1 MKIDG
6 RKIARE
12 ILDELKLKIQ
22 NLNVTPTLAI
32 ILVGDNP
39 QSVAYIEQKELK
51 ATRIGARVIIKK
63 LDDKISESELL
74 NIVRNLNNNS
84 EVHGIIIQRP
94 VPNINS
100 EKLDPSVIPEKD
112 VDGFNPAS
120 NFEPPIAKAIIKIL
134 KSVEPNFTNKK
145 IAIIG
150 RGETGGKPIIKTF
163 EKMGID
169 FSVIDSKSKNPELIT
184 KFADIII
191 SAVGKPNILNS
202 ETIKKGS
209 IILSVGLHKASDEK
223 LHGDYDESE
232 IERTAS
238 FYTPTP
244 GGVGPV
250 NVACLLEN
258 LVNAAT
264 RFSEKKVL

>member
-12 ILDELKLKIQ
+12 ILDELKIKVQ
-22 NLNVTPTLAI
+22 NLKVTPTLAI

-51 ATRIGARVIIKK
+51 ATRIGAKVIIKK
-63 LDDKISESELL
+63 LDENISENELL
-74 NIVRNLNNNS
+74 NIVQNLNNDT
-84 EVHGIIIQRP
+84 EIHGIIIQRP

-100 EKLDPSVIPEKD
+100 EKLDLAVIPQKD
-112 VDGFNPAS
+112 VDGFNPSS
-120 NFEPPIAKAIIKIL
+120 NFEPPIAKAVIKIL
-134 KSVEPNFTNKK
+134 KSVESNFADKK
-145 IAIIG
+145 ITIIG

-169 FSVIDSKSKNPELIT
+169 FSIIDSKTENSELIT
-184 KFADIII
+184 KSADIII
-191 SAVGKPNILNS
+191 SAVGKSNILSS
-202 ETIKKGS
+202 ENIKKGAVL
-209 IILSVGLHKASDEK
+209 LSVGLHEEDGK
-223 LHGDYDESE
+223 LKGDYDEKE
-232 IERTAS
+232 IEQIAS

-250 NVACLLEN
+250 NVACLLKN
-258 LVNAAT
+258 LVEAAEEY
-264 RFSEKKVL
+264 R

>member
-1 MKIDG
+1 MKING

-12 ILDELKLKIQ
+12 ILDELKIKVQ
-22 NLNVTPTLAI
+22 KLNVIPTLAI

-51 ATRIGARVIIKK
+51 ATRIGAKVIINK
-63 LDDKISESELL
+63 LDEKISESELL
-74 NIVRNLNNNS
+74 QIVQNLNNDS
-84 EVHGIIIQRP
+84 SIHGIIIQRP
-94 VPNINS
+94 VPNISS
-100 EKLDPSVIPEKD
+100 EKLDRAVTPEKD
-112 VDGFNPAS
+112 VDGFNSAS

-134 KSVEPNFTNKK
+134 KSVEPNFANKK

-163 EKMGID
+163 QKMGVE
-169 FSVIDSKSKNPELIT
+169 FSVVDSKTENGELT
-184 KFADIII
+184 TESADIII

-209 IILSVGLHKASDEK
+209 IILSVGLHKGSDGK
-223 LHGDYDESE
+223 LHGDYNEEE
-232 IERTAS
+232 IEKVAS

-250 NVACLLEN
+250 NVAMLLQN
-258 LVNAAT
+258 LVEAAG
-264 RFSEKKVL
+264 S